1 MTLEEFQKTITEVL
15 KPVQHPRIASL
26 LALTEEVGEV
36 SKEAMNLEIYE
47 VEKNT
52 DKLSDELAD
61 VFLSLCE
68 LASLYDISLEEAVS
82 KKLEKIRKK
91 VPEWEVKMG
100 DALSKKRKQ
109 WD

>member
-1 MTLEEFQKTITEVL
+1 MTLEEYQKTILQLL

-52 DKLSDELAD
+52 ARLSDELAD
-61 VFLSLCE
+61 VFISLCE
-68 LASLYDISLEEAVS
+68 LASLYDVSLEDAVS

-91 VPEWEVKMG
+91 VPEWEMKMG
-100 DALSKKRKQ
+100 NALAKKRKQ

>member
-1 MTLEEFQKTITEVL
+1 MTLDEYQKNITEVL

-47 VEKNT
+47 VEKDT
-52 DKLSDELAD
+52 SRLSDELAD

-68 LASLYDISLEEAVS
+68 LASLYHISLEEAVQ
-82 KKLEKIRKK
+82 KKLDKIRKK
-91 VPEWEVKMG
+91 VPEWEMKMG
-100 DALSKKRKQ
+100 NALSKKRKQ

>member
-1 MTLEEFQKTITEVL
+1 MTLEEFQKTITEVF

-36 SKEAMNLEIYE
+36 SREAMNLEIYE

-52 DKLSDELAD
+52 VKLSEELAD

-68 LASLYDISLEEAVS
+68 LASLYNISLEDAVQ

-91 VPEWEVKMG
+91 VPEWEIKMG
-100 DALSKKRKQ
+100 KALSRKRKQ